1 MIDGGKNCRIVAGEQ
16 DMKAGSAPMKV
27 LRERKIPTPCVS
39 NHASN
44 LIELGNGDLL
54 CAWFGGSM
62 EGSSDISIYMARY
75 DQDRD
80 IWRDPVRMSDDATRS
95 EQNPALFRHP
105 SGELWLLYTAQDKA
119 DQGTA
124 VVRLRR
130 SIDEGATWSEIRD
143 LISRP
148 GTFIRHA
155 PVVNP
160 AGLLLLPIW
169 HSDMHNAFGDDS
181 SLVQISADG
190 GRSWEVVPVPD
201 SRGCVHMDI
210 LEDCQVAFFRR
221 RQSDFI
227 FRCVSE
233 DGGLSWSAPEPTTLP
248 NNNSSIQARALQD
261 GRLVIAYNEIAAAGR
276 SSESPVPPWIKDR
289 QAFLEACGPIEKG
302 AIWGVPRNPLVL
314 SSSTDLGRTWRKELV
329 LEADATLRSAHD
341 ERGAFVGD
349 YSYPSII
356 QTRDGRV
363 QVSYSYL
370 RDYIKHVTIIV

>member
-1 MIDGGKNCRIVAGEQ
+1 
-16 DMKAGSAPMKV
+16 MKV
-27 LRERKIPTPCVS
+27 LQERKIPTPCVS

-44 LIELGNGDLL
+44 LMELGDGDLL

-75 DQDRD
+75 DRSRD
-80 IWRDPVRMSDDATRS
+80 VWLDPVRMSDDATRS

-105 SGELWLLYTAQDKA
+105 SGELWLLYTAQEKA

-130 SIDEGATWSEIRD
+130 SADEGRTWSETVD
-143 LISRP
+143 LVGRP

-160 AGLLLLPIW
+160 SGLLLLPIW
-169 HSDMHNAFGDDS
+169 RSDMRNAFGDDS
-181 SLVQISADG
+181 SFVHVSADG
-190 GRSWEVVPVPD
+190 GRSWDVVAVPD

-210 LEDCQVAFFRR
+210 LENCRVAFFRR

-233 DGGLSWSAPEPTTLP
+233 DGGLSWSAPRPTTLP
-248 NNNSSIQARALQD
+248 NNNSSIQARELSD
-261 GRLVIAYNEIAAAGR
+261 GRLAIVYNEIAAAGR
-276 SSESPVPPWIKDR
+276 SSESAVPPWIKDR
-289 QAFLEACGPIEKG
+289 EAFLSACGTIENG

-314 SSSTDLGRTWRKELV
+314 SISTDLGLTWRKDLV

-356 QTRDGRV
+356 QTSDGLV

-370 RDYIKHVTIIV
+370 RDYIKHETLAA

>member
-1 MIDGGKNCRIVAGEQ
+1 
-16 DMKAGSAPMKV
+16 MKV
-27 LRERKIPTPCVS
+27 LQERKIPTPCVS

-44 LIELGNGDLL
+44 LMELGNGDLL
-54 CAWFGGSM
+54 CVWFAGSM

-75 DQDRD
+75 DRGRD
-80 IWRDPVRMSDDATRS
+80 TWLAPVKMSDDAMRS

-130 SIDEGATWSEIRD
+130 SVDDGLTWSKTAD
-143 LISRP
+143 LIARP

-160 AGLLLLPIW
+160 SGLMLLPVW

-181 SLVQISADG
+181 SLVQVSADG
-190 GRSWEVVPVPD
+190 GRSWDVVAVPD

-210 LEDCQVAFFRR
+210 LENCRVAFFRR
-221 RQSDFI
+221 RQADFI
-227 FRCVSE
+227 FRSVSE
-233 DGGLSWSAPEPTTLP
+233 DGGLSWSSPEPTTLP
-248 NNNSSIQARALQD
+248 NNNSSIQACVLRN
-261 GRLVIAYNEIAAAGR
+261 GRLAIVYNDIAAAGR
-276 SSESPVPPWIKDR
+276 TSESAVPPWIKDR
-289 QAFLEACGPIEKG
+289 PAFLAACGTIENG
-302 AIWGVPRNPLVL
+302 AIWGVPRNPLAL
-314 SSSTDLGRTWRKELV
+314 SISADLGLNWSKELV
-329 LEADATLRSAHD
+329 LEADAALRSPHD

-356 QTRDGRV
+356 QTSDGLV
-363 QVSYSYL
+363 QISYSYL
-370 RDYIKHVTIIV
+370 RDYIKHVTLSV

>member
-1 MIDGGKNCRIVAGEQ
+1 MR
-16 DMKAGSAPMKV
+16 V
-27 LRERKIPTPCVS
+27 LQERKIPTPCVS

-44 LIELGNGDLL
+44 LLEIGGGDLL
-54 CAWFGGSM
+54 CVWFGGSM
-62 EGSSDISIYMARY
+62 EGSSDISIYMSRY
-75 DQDRD
+75 DGDRD
-80 IWRDPVRMSDDATRS
+80 AWLDPVRMSGDATRS

-105 SGELWLLYTAQDKA
+105 SGEVWLLYTAQDKA

-130 SIDEGATWSEIRD
+130 SADDGRTWSETTD
-143 LISRP
+143 LITRP

-160 AGLLLLPIW
+160 SGLLLLPIW

-181 SLVQISADG
+181 SLVQVSADG
-190 GRSWEVVPVPD
+190 GHNWDMVAVPD

-210 LEDCQVAFFRR
+210 LENCRVAFFRR

-227 FRCVSE
+227 FRSVSG
-233 DGGLSWSAPEPTTLP
+233 DGGLTWSVPEPTTLP
-248 NNNSSIQARALQD
+248 NNNSSIQARALRD
-261 GRLVIAYNEIAAAGR
+261 GRLAIVYNEIAAAGR
-276 SSESPVPPWIKDR
+276 PSESPVPPWIKDR
-289 QAFLEACGPIEKG
+289 EAFLAACGPIEKG

-314 SSSTDLGRTWRKELV
+314 STSTDLGLSWRTELV

-356 QTRDGRV
+356 QTNDGLV
-363 QVSYSYL
+363 QIGYSYL
-370 RDYIKHVTIIV
+370 RDYIKHVTLAT